1 MAAITGAV
9 ITAGAA
15 AYSANRQANAADDAA
30 NAAQNASDASIAEQR
45 RQYDQ
50 SRQDQMPWMQAGQD
64 ALGRQQAFLDGDM
77 SGFENSAMYRF
88 ARDQMAQGSERSA
101 AARGGL
107 NSGRF
112 QVDLAS
118 QMNGLAGQ
126 HANTYWNQLA
136 GRAGQGQATAS
147 GLGALGANMA
157 GNVGNDMWGAANARA
172 SGYQQR
178 ADANSQLGFGLA
190 GIFNNLQ
197 QNNWGKTG
205 TKPIGSSN
213 PYKG

>member
-1 MAAITGAV
+1 MAAITGAALM
-9 ITAGAA
+9 AGAA
-15 AYSANRQANAADDAA
+15 AYSANRQASAADDAA
-30 NAAQNASDASIAEQR
+30 DAAQNASDASIAEQR

-50 SRQDQMPWMQAGQD
+50 TRADQAPWMQAGQD

-77 SGFENSAMYRF
+77 SGFNNSAMYQF
-88 ARDQMAQGSERSA
+88 ANQQMRQGTERSA
-101 AARGGL
+101 AASGGL

-112 QVDLAS
+112 QADLTDRI
-118 QMNGLAGQ
+118 NGLAGQ

-157 GNVGNDMWGAANARA
+157 GNIGNDMWGAANARA

-197 QNNWGKTG
+197 QNNWGKT
-205 TKPIGSSN
+205 PSS